1 MARQQLAEQATS
13 GQAVVELEAG
23 HQQRH
28 RACIGQGRYATV
40 EGRRVPLAGAAARPG
55 RGRFRQGFAALV
67 AGSGNPRQLGQAAEA
82 EVEAAAAWGATQQAA
97 GWV

>member
-1 MARQQLAEQATS
+1 MQRS
-13 GQAVVELEAG
+13 KAG
-23 HQQRH
+23 
-28 RACIGQGRYATV
+28 
-40 EGRRVPLAGAAARPG
+40 GRRWQGPQRAPGGAAARPG

-67 AGSGNPRQLGQAAEA
+67 AGSGNPRQLGQAAGA